1 MTPHRG
7 RRSWYC
13 QFHLRMTQLA
23 TGSSFGRESS
33 QVGCK
38 SLSGLV
44 CKSVASHSWNVLS
57 HANFC
62 RVRQVTRGGRAQVV
76 GRPPI
81 GRKASQVSRRS
92 VASVSRRSDRGCD
105 SGAWVYAD
113 SLGFTNGVR
122 ARKSVVMRSQ
132 VSLITWPIIHFCILV
147 CQSLP
152 NIDVNASLRS
162 NDKSLTTAHESK
174 KSRIF
179 QLVYQS

>member
-1 MTPHRG
+1 MVLVNFSCEWPNSYLDPPLVASLRRLVVNHSVASFVIRHR
-7 RRSWYC
+7 R
-13 QFHLRMTQLA
+13 
-23 TGSSFGRESS
+23 
-33 QVGCK
+33 
-38 SLSGLV
+38 
-44 CKSVASHSWNVLS
+44 KSVASHSWNVS
-57 HANFC
+57 SQANFC
-62 RVRQVTRGGRAQVV
+62 RVRQVTRCGRAQVV

-105 SGAWVYAD
+105 SGARVYAD

-132 VSLITWPIIHFCILV
+132 VSLITWPIMHFCILV